1 MNAAPSAE
9 LKLLLLLSL
18 RYVSCTAS
26 RAAAVLAAK
35 LGLPQ
40 SRVIAEALPHTK
52 LQLVQELKAGTLTEA
67 PTSAIKAKAAW
78 RSAETAPLLP
88 VSQPRAESMSKQ
100 HQASSPALWPSNGK
114 GAKLQ
119 DRQQD
124 DSAAFTQ
131 QQQEFVVAMV
141 GDGINDSPALSAAD
155 VGIAIGSGTDV
166 AIKAADVVLMRN
178 SLAGV
183 VVAFDMSRR

>member
-1 MNAAPSAE
+1 M
-9 LKLLLLLSL
+9 LLLLPL
-18 RYVSCTAS
+18 RYVFCTAS

-52 LQLVQELKAGTLTEA
+52 LQLVQELKAGTLTAA
-67 PTSAIKAKAAW
+67 PASASKAKAAW
-78 RSAETAPLLP
+78 RSADTAPLLP
-88 VSQPRAESMSKQ
+88 VSQPRAESLSKQ
-100 HQASSPALWPSNGK
+100 QQASSPMLWPSSGK
-114 GAKLQ
+114 GTKLQ

-124 DSAAFTQ
+124 DSAAFTQQ